1 MTFMANTYTQINIHV
16 VFAVKGRENI
26 LQERFTIRLFEYLS
40 GILVNMN
47 QYPLAVGGHRNHVH
61 VFFELNPVSSLADI
75 LEKLKANSSK
85 WINDNKFVM
94 GHFEW
99 QRGYGGFSYSKS
111 QRDGVIKYIVEQK
124 KHHEQRTF
132 KDEYMKMLNDFDIRF
147 ENQYLFDFFE

>member
-1 MTFMANTYTQINIHV
+1 MIFMANTYTQINIHV

-26 LQERFTIRLFEYLS
+26 LQERFTLRLFEYLS
-40 GILVNMN
+40 GILVNLK

-147 ENQYLFDFFE
+147 ENQYLFDFD